1 MNYLGFPATGRL
13 AGIDFGTVRIG
24 IAISDAS
31 RVLAS
36 PLDNY
41 NRRSLEAD
49 ADYFRRLTEQE
60 QIVGFVVGLPVHSSG
75 RESQKSEDARRFGQ
89 WLRDVTG
96 RPVKFHD
103 ERFTTVQANQL
114 LDGADLTKKKR
125 KKRLDKVAAQII
137 LASFLES
144 HSHDSDTPG
153 PLEDGP
159 QAS

>member
-75 RESQKSEDARRFGQ
+75 RESQKSEEARRFGQ

-114 LDGADLTKKKR
+114 LEGAELTKKKR

-137 LASFLES
+137 LASFLEC
-144 HSHDSDTPG
+144 HSHHSDTPG
-153 PLEDGP
+153 PLED
-159 QAS
+159 